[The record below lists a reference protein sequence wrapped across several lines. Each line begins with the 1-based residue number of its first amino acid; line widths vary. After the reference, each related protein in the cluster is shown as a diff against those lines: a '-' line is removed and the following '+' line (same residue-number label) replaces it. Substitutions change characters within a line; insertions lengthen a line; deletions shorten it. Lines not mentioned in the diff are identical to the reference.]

1 MGVANEILQIDAGWS
16 KIETVIAARK
26 IKIAK
31 RIMSKEPSALA
42 RRTMEKAIEIRT
54 EWTRETE
61 GILKDRIPNLAMQSW
76 KRVNQIVKRIKHDD
90 LLQQLERLKTECS
103 TTAQEYVDASKK
115 QHVILRPETKDYL
128 IYNGHRRQEIQQIT
142 KLRAK
147 ASQLRSDLNLRHL
160 LPPNT
165 TTGGRY
171 CGLHEE
177 IAEHVLNEC

>member
-1 MGVANEILQIDAGWS
+1 
-16 KIETVIAARK
+16 
-26 IKIAK
+26 
-31 RIMSKEPSALA
+31 
-42 RRTMEKAIEIRT
+42 
-54 EWTRETE
+54 
-61 GILKDRIPNLAMQSW
+61 MQSW

-90 LLQQLERLKTECS
+90 LLQQLERLNTECS
-103 TTAQEYVDASKK
+103 TTAKEYVDASKK

-165 TTGGRY
+165 ATDCRY

-177 IAEHVLNEC
+177 NAEHVLNEC